1 MSLKQATLSGAFIGR
16 SAKTVRMP
24 WFANAPLLVTNSSAL
39 NLAISAPATTHTK
52 SAWTQVVSSTSGD
65 IGLLLFSA
73 SGTSFTGDNG
83 CLIDIAVGAAG
94 SETAIA
100 SNIPI
105 GEQTLATQIPVF
117 IPSGS
122 RIAMRGQAAVASVN
136 FFPNFFFFNTAD
148 GHLTPRSVDTIGAV
162 TSTSRGT
169 ALSGA
174 SGSYTEITAS
184 TASPYQALCL
194 VPSNA
199 QKTGNSTI
207 CRLTLAVG
215 AAGSEVDIGSIE
227 LFSKSNGQILANTN
241 VNVPLMIFGRP
252 IPAGTRLSVKHNFAS
267 NPDRMQVAIIGVP
280 FR

>member
-1 MSLKQATLSGAFIGR
+1 MSLRQATLSGAFIGR

-24 WFANAPLLVTNSSAL
+24 WFANTPTLVTNSSAL
-39 NLAISAPATTHTK
+39 NLTISAPSTTNTK

-65 IGLLLFSA
+65 IGLLMFNA
-73 SGTSFTGDNG
+73 SGTTFTGDNG
-83 CLIDIAVGAAG
+83 CMIDIAVGAAG
-94 SETAIA
+94 SEVAIA

-105 GEQTLATQIPVF
+105 GAQTLTMQIPVF

-122 RIAMRGQAAVASVN
+122 RVSMRGQAAVASVS

-148 GHLTPRSVDTIGAV
+148 GHLTPRSVDTIGAL
-162 TSTSRGT
+162 TATSRGT

-184 TASPYQALCL
+184 TASPYQAMFL

-199 QKTGNSTI
+199 LKTGNSANV
-207 CRLTLAVG
+207 RLTLAIG

-227 LFSKSNGQILANTN
+227 LLSNSNGNIVSNTN
-241 VNVPLMIFGRP
+241 VNVPLMMFGRP

-267 NPDRMQVAIIGVP
+267 NPDRIQVAIIGVP